1 MPDGSRDCGLRIKEG
16 NIYISYLA
24 PTHVRT
30 LEEWT
35 EDPDAIGGGYAV
47 PFVTAPTLTVNREWQ
62 QEVDGTWAL
71 MFQFDPGAWGMGRK
85 VKREAPPT
93 HP

>member
-1 MPDGSRDCGLRIKEG
+1 MSDGSREAGLRIKKG

-24 PTHVRT
+24 PTLVRY

-35 EDPDAIGGGYAV
+35 QEPGAIGGGYAV
-47 PFVTAPTLTVNREWQ
+47 PFITAPTLTVNREWQ
-62 QEVDGTWAL
+62 QDADGTWAL
-71 MFQFDPGAWGMGRK
+71 MFQFDPGFYGMGRK
-85 VKREAPPT
+85 VKREVSPT